1 MKYFSYNVLLL
12 LIIFISLLENGS
24 LLPNELPL
32 KIMLKDAEEI
42 AVTNSLVLKSLK
54 DRREIFQKM
63 ATEKWRNYLP
73 RLSLGYFGL
82 KNLNENQADSRFNDI
97 RLQLNQLVYDGGETE
112 LEIES
117 IKLQEIINSQD
128 WIISR
133 NKTLL
138 ESRKAYIENLMNKDK
153 VLLFSELLRKTLS
166 QINETRSEFEQGFVN
181 QSTNFESESKIRE
194 LELFLI
200 KTEGNNEQ
208 SEINLKKVLHFP
220 LSTNLD
226 LQESLLLDFV
236 LYPPDFN
243 KMNNSTEVANRPE
256 LKKLK
261 VSIENLKNRKELAE
275 NYWKPKLSLGGYYGK
290 NVNGALPVENEI
302 YGFNI
307 NVTTQFGSSTNQ
319 TSTNYG
325 VQTDGTGIQRIPGFG
340 PQFVGRGDNAYNS
353 NTLNFFDDLS
363 YSRKILEGK
372 VSLSDALRNRK
383 SLEIDLEAE
392 LLKSQSKVKENWQIL
407 RISNS
412 KFYLAL
418 EAWKTAVEKY
428 KAGFLKKSE
437 FYSAEYELI
446 KAIDELTS
454 ATGFYLTSIM
464 DLGFSAG
471 IDPLELKLYEYKKG
485 RGNSVLANFFRNQI
499 RLNTKQVDDS
509 IQQNFSEE
517 LEEYNN
523 TN

>member
-1 MKYFSYNVLLL
+1 MSYGVAIFSSS
-12 LIIFISLLENGS
+12 ISS
-24 LLPNELPL
+24 ELPL
-32 KIMLKDAEEI
+32 KILLKDAEEI

-63 ATEKWRNYLP
+63 SKEKWRNYLP

-82 KNLNENQADSRFNDI
+82 KNLNENQTDSRFNDI
-97 RLQLNQLVYDGGETE
+97 RLQLNQLVYDGGETA

-153 VLLFSELLRKTLS
+153 VFLFSELLRKTLS
-166 QINETRSEFEQGFVN
+166 QINEAKNEYEQGFVN
-181 QSTNFESESKIRE
+181 STTNFEAESKIRE

-208 SEINLKKVLHFP
+208 SEISLKKALNFP
-220 LSTNLD
+220 LATNLD
-226 LQESLLLDFV
+226 LQESLLLDFIF
-236 LYPPDFN
+236 YPPDFDKN
-243 KMNNSTEVANRPE
+243 QNPVEVSNRPE

-261 VSIENLKNRKELAE
+261 VSIENLKNRKELSE

-307 NVTTQFGSSTNQ
+307 NVSTQFGSSTNQ

-392 LLKSQSKVKENWQIL
+392 LFKTQSKVKENWQIL

-418 EAWKTAVEKY
+418 EAWKIAIEKY
-428 KAGFLKKSE
+428 NAGFLKKSE

-446 KAIDELTS
+446 KSIDELTT
-454 ATGFYLTSIM
+454 ATGFYLTSVM
-464 DLGFSAG
+464 DLAFSSG
-471 IDPLELKLYEYKKG
+471 LDPSELKLYEYKKG
-485 RGNSVLANFFRNQI
+485 SGNSILANFFRNQL
-499 RLNTKQVDDS
+499 RSNKQPIDNS
-509 IQQNFSEE
+509 IQQDSLEE
-517 LEEYNN
+517 LEELN
-523 TN
+523 

>member
-1 MKYFSYNVLLL
+1 MRVFSYNIFLLFTL
-12 LIIFISLLENGS
+12 LCFCGSTIGS
-24 LLPNELPL
+24 LFSSELPL
-32 KIMLKDAEEI
+32 RIMLKDAEEI

-63 ATEKWRNYLP
+63 SQEKWRNYLP

-82 KNLNENQADSRFNDI
+82 KNLNQNQTDSRFNDI
-97 RLQLNQLVYDGGETE
+97 RLQLNQLIYDGGETA

-117 IKLQEIINSQD
+117 IKLQEIMNSQD

-138 ESRKAYIENLMNKDK
+138 ESRKAYIENLINKDK
-153 VLLFSELLRKTLS
+153 VFLFSELLRKTLS
-166 QINETRSEFEQGFVN
+166 QINETKSEYEQGFVN
-181 QSTNFESESKIRE
+181 SSSNFESESKIRE

-200 KTEGNNEQ
+200 RTEGNNEQ
-208 SEINLKKVLHFP
+208 SEINLKKTLNFP
-220 LSTNLD
+220 LTTNLD
-226 LQESLLLDFV
+226 LQESLLLDFI
-236 LYPPDFN
+236 LHPPDFEKN
-243 KMNNSTEVANRPE
+243 PNSIQVSNRPE

-275 NYWKPKLSLGGYYGK
+275 NYWKPKLSLGSYYGK

-307 NVTTQFGSSTNQ
+307 NVTTQIGSTTNQ

-325 VQTDGTGIQRIPGFG
+325 VQSDGTGIQRIPGFG

-353 NTLNFFDDLS
+353 NNLNFFDDLS

-372 VSLSDALRNRK
+372 ISLSDALRNRK
-383 SLEIDLEAE
+383 ALEIDLEAE
-392 LLKSQSKVKENWQIL
+392 LFKSQSKVKENWQIL

-418 EAWKTAVEKY
+418 DAWKISIEKY
-428 KAGFLKKSE
+428 NAGFLKKSE

-446 KAIDELTS
+446 KSIDDLTS
-454 ATGFYLTSIM
+454 ATGIYLSSVM
-464 DLGFSAG
+464 DLGFNSG
-471 IDPLELKLYEYKKG
+471 IDPAELGLYEYKKG
-485 RGNSVLANFFRNQI
+485 SGNSILANFFRNQL
-499 RLNTKQVDDS
+499 RLKENPIDDT
-509 IQQNFSEE
+509 IQKKSAEE
-517 LEEYNN
+517 LEELN
-523 TN
+523 